1 MKRWMETVNNTW
13 EVEHFCHLIRTTRII
28 IRLLRKCLPGARQ
41 TLPSYLRSEKW
52 TNRDIHPQRELFLFH
67 QHVGSSRVC
76 LSPAPI
82 RFHSR
87 GWHWCEVRIICRL
100 SHVLLQERPLIEH
113 RVQFHSIEFILE
125 YREWV
130 VSFKSET
137 SLCNGVES
145 TSHVLEEWWF
155 TWISIRVLAPTIS
168 WIEIKISSE
177 RQTSECEFSSDPLVK
192 CCRAAFLPL
201 LSSFNVRALL
211 NTYGAAMLVSG
222 GVATANSAKGVTGN
236 RVV

>member
-1 MKRWMETVNNTW
+1 MNGNSEQHLRSRAFLPLNTNNKNNNTSIA
-13 EVEHFCHLIRTTRII
+13 EVSSWCTSNITQLLTIRKVNESRHPPSTRII
-28 IRLLRKCLPGARQ
+28 SFSS
-41 TLPSYLRSEKW
+41 TLW
-52 TNRDIHPQRELFLFH
+52 FI
-67 QHVGSSRVC
+67 SS
-76 LSPAPI
+76 LSVPRP
-82 RFHSR
+82 HSIPLTL
-87 GWHWCEVRIICRL
+87 WHWCEVRIICRL

-130 VSFKSET
+130 VSLKSET

-145 TSHVLEEWWF
+145 TSHVLGEWWF

-201 LSSFNVRALL
+201 WSSFNVRALL